1 MSLMKS
7 SAVVGFGPHQIVG
20 GSAGLMTACGS
31 PGGAGLTGLA
41 VCGDPE
47 VAAKGVI
54 VLQDNKDPN
63 KIRTHARRTKP
74 VSLFIR
80 LSALLSPVQK
90 LIFRR

>member
-7 SAVVGFGPHQIVG
+7 SVVVGFGPHQMFG

-47 VAAKGVI
+47 EAGEGVI
-54 VLQDNKDPN
+54 VLQDNKDPDMVR
-63 KIRTHARRTKP
+63 IHTRRTKP
-74 VSLFIR
+74 ASLFIQ